1 MFSGGTFPM
10 PTLFSDLAL
19 EAREALLSATPGEI
33 DGVLFE
39 EHRQGVF
46 NTLISTVR
54 VLNETGERTVG
65 KPAGTYITL
74 ESPYLSQNH
83 LAAHEEIT
91 ELLSQTLQ
99 SLLPLREEASV
110 LIIGLG
116 NRNVAADSLGPL
128 TVSGLLV
135 SRHIREAAPEELRD
149 ELRSVC
155 ALAPGVMG
163 QTGIETL
170 EIVCGIQDRIH
181 ADAILLID
189 ALAARSISRVN
200 TTIQLTDTGIRPGA
214 GIGNRRQMLSSK
226 NLGAPVVALGIPTV
240 VDARTM
246 ILDAV
251 PDASPDLL
259 EGYSNLYV
267 TPKNMDFAAAQ
278 LSGILSG
285 ALNRYL
291 HRLSAEALRQYL
303 Y

>member
-1 MFSGGTFPM
+1 M

-54 VLNETGERTVG
+54 VLNEAGEQTVG

-83 LAAHEEIT
+83 LAAHEEIK

-135 SRHIREAAPEELRD
+135 SRHIREAAPEELQD

-189 ALAARSISRVN
+189 ALAARSISRV
-200 TTIQLTDTGIRPGA
+200 
-214 GIGNRRQMLSSK
+214 LS
-226 NLGAPVVALGIPTV
+226 LIH
-240 VDARTM
+240 
-246 ILDAV
+246 I
-251 PDASPDLL
+251 
-259 EGYSNLYV
+259 
-267 TPKNMDFAAAQ
+267 
-278 LSGILSG
+278 
-285 ALNRYL
+285 
-291 HRLSAEALRQYL
+291 
-303 Y
+303 